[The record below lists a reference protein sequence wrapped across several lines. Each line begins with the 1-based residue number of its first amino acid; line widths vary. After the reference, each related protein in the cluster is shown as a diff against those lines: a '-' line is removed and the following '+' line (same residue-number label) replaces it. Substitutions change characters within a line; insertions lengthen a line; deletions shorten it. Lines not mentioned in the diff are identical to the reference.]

1 VKTDEEEK
9 MYTRILIPL
18 DGSKTAEQ
26 VLPYAR
32 TLANKLKV
40 PLELMGVI
48 DIAEFAAHISAEKA
62 RYLERIIEQGE
73 RSSLEYLKGVA
84 NKFPGLTVNC
94 TVEKGTAAENIID
107 KAAADKGTLITMATH
122 GRSGINRFVLGSV
135 AEKVLR
141 ATNNPLLLVRAADG
155 AAPGE
160 EARLTSV
167 IVPLDG
173 SELAESVLPAVTELA
188 KKLGLEIVLFRAFN
202 IPYGVYAGADGY
214 YAMNFDQLIADIKD
228 EATSYLEK
236 KTEELKGKGFEKI
249 SSLVKEGLS
258 ADEIISIGRQTPD
271 NLIAMC
277 THGRSG
283 VKRWVLGS
291 VTETVV
297 RHCGDPVLVIRAA

>member
-1 VKTDEEEK
+1 

-26 VLPYAR
+26 ALPYAR

-73 RSSLEYLKGVA
+73 RSSVDYLKGIA
-84 NKFPGLTVNC
+84 KTFPGLSVIC
-94 TVEKGTAAENIID
+94 TVEKGTAAETIID

-228 EATSYLEK
+228 EATAYLET
-236 KTEELKGKGFEKI
+236 KTEELKGKGVESVSF
-249 SSLVKEGLS
+249 LVKEGLS

-291 VTETVV
+291 VTESVV

>member
-1 VKTDEEEK
+1 
-9 MYTRILIPL
+9 MYTRVLIPL
-18 DGSKTAEQ
+18 DGSKTAEK

-32 TLANKLKV
+32 SLASKLKV
-40 PLELMGVI
+40 PVELMGVI
-48 DIAEFAAHISAEKA
+48 DIAEMAAHISAEHA
-62 RYLERIIEQGE
+62 RYLDKMIEEAERASQD
-73 RSSLEYLKGVA
+73 YLKRIA
-84 NKFPGLTVNC
+84 NTFPGLSVAC
-94 TVEKGTAAENIID
+94 ALDKGRAAEAIIE

-122 GRSGINRFVLGSV
+122 GRSGMNRWVLGSV

-141 ATNNPLLLVRAADG
+141 ATSNPLLLVRAADQ
-155 AAPGE
+155 AVSGE

-188 KKLGLEIVLFRAFN
+188 KKLDLEIILFRAFN
-202 IPYGVYAGADGY
+202 IPYGIYAGADGY
-214 YAMNFDQLIADIKD
+214 YAINFDQLIAEIKE
-228 EATSYLEK
+228 EANTYLEK
-236 KTEELKGKGFEKI
+236 KTEELKRKGVEKV
-249 SSLVKEGLS
+249 SSLTKEGLS
-258 ADEIISIGRQTPD
+258 ADEIISFGRQTPD

-297 RHCGDPVLVIRAA
+297 RHCGDPVLVIRAP

>member
-1 VKTDEEEK
+1 
-9 MYTRILIPL
+9 L

-32 TLANKLKV
+32 ALANRLDAPV
-40 PLELMGVI
+40 ELVGVI
-48 DIAEFAAHISAEKA
+48 DIAEFALHISAEKA
-62 RYLERIIEQGE
+62 RYLEKMIEQGE
-73 RSSLEYLKGVA
+73 RSSMDYLKGIA
-84 NKFPGLTVNC
+84 ATFPGAAVDC
-94 TVEKGTAAENIID
+94 SVEKGTAAETIID
-107 KAAADKGTLITMATH
+107 KAARAKGTLIMMATH
-122 GRSGINRFVLGSV
+122 GRSGINRWVLGSV

-141 ATNNPLLLVRAADG
+141 ATNDPLLLVRATDQ
-155 AAPGE
+155 APPE
-160 EARLTSV
+160 AEARLTSV

-188 KKLGLEIVLFRAFN
+188 KKLDLEIILFRAFN
-202 IPYGVYAGADGY
+202 IPYSIYAGADGY
-214 YAMNFDQLIADIKD
+214 YAINFDQLIAEIKD
-228 EATSYLEK
+228 EATGYLEK
-236 KTEELKGKGFEKI
+236 RTEEIRRKGVEKV
-249 SSLVKEGLS
+249 SFLAKEGLS
-258 ADEIISIGRQTPD
+258 ADEIISLGRQTPD